1 MVVAMTATI
10 KQAYE
15 SYLRTERCMRERSV
29 RDYLDA
35 FSLLASKLDLLEVS
49 SYKEIND
56 RLKAIKEERRYSQG
70 SIYKFSV
77 CVKHIFRWLQREQ
90 YRPDN
95 PYPFSDWKKARPSTP
110 KFLIEGQFQAIIDS
124 PHLSHQEA
132 CLLWLLWD
140 SGARIGEVAALRREN
155 IDLEK
160 GIVNIPYEIS
170 KGNYSFRYVPISKTC
185 VWYLTLQAEKLNR
198 RGITDVWFINSQ
210 NQPMTVS
217 GLQKVVN
224 NIGLRGNHP
233 TRLSPH
239 AFRHSCGIRW
249 LEAGVPE
256 VIVQK
261 WLGHQTLQMT
271 SRYVNLCADSSKK
284 IFDQFLETAG
294 KA

>member
-1 MVVAMTATI
+1 MIATI

-15 SYLRTERCMRERSV
+15 SYLKTERCMKERSV

-35 FSLLASKLDLLEVS
+35 FSLLATRLDMIGVS
-49 SYKEIND
+49 TYKEIND
-56 RLKAIKEERRYSQG
+56 TLKEVKEERNYSQG
-70 SIYKFSV
+70 SIYKFSI
-77 CVKHIFRWLQREQ
+77 CVRHIFRWLQREQ

-110 KFLIEGQFQAIIDS
+110 KFLTEAQFQAIIDS

-140 SGARIGEVAALRREN
+140 SGARIGEVASLRREN

-160 GIVNIPYEIS
+160 GLVNIPYEIS

-210 NQPMTVS
+210 NQTMTVS
-217 GLQKVVN
+217 GLQKVIYNV
-224 NIGLRGNHP
+224 GLRGSHP

-256 VIVQK
+256 TIVQK

-271 SRYVNLCADSSKK
+271 GRYINLTQDSSKK

-294 KA
+294 NP